1 MKNKNIMYDSAEKSP
16 VVLPE
21 MEELLPPLTEEQ
33 MSVLERD
40 ILRNGCYSP
49 IIVNQDLQVVD
60 GHNRLRLCR
69 KHGIPYRMAV
79 LEFEDL
85 LEAKQWAL
93 EAQKGRRNLD
103 KWELGKIALKLKPE
117 VVARAKANMSIGG
130 SKKKAVPKRDA
141 AAGQDSGP
149 QQEPT
154 VGQESAGEPTNIAVS
169 APGDAKQ
176 GLCGRTSLVAE
187 KVNTRQQLADAV
199 GLSSAMMGKIMKIEE
214 CAPDAVKEALDK
226 KEISINQAYI
236 AAKYLQ
242 TVPEENLEEQTL
254 IALELAKSQ
263 KEIKKGDD
271 EANRRYKIATAFSK
285 AYMACNH
292 LRPTVENVACWVD
305 CSRMTRLEI
314 QNNLAETREYA
325 EVFTAIAE
333 ILQQFLDAGAGADTL
348 TVLAR
353 NQAETQ
359 AGNQAKVQA
368 ETQAEDQASQN
379 EMKKEEDTAA

>member
-1 MKNKNIMYDSAEKSP
+1 MHFYN
-16 VVLPE
+16 
-21 MEELLPPLTEEQ
+21 
-33 MSVLERD
+33 
-40 ILRNGCYSP
+40 
-49 IIVNQDLQVVD
+49 
-60 GHNRLRLCR
+60 
-69 KHGIPYRMAV
+69 
-79 LEFEDL
+79 
-85 LEAKQWAL
+85 
-93 EAQKGRRNLD
+93 
-103 KWELGKIALKLKPE
+103 
-117 VVARAKANMSIGG
+117 
-130 SKKKAVPKRDA
+130 
-141 AAGQDSGP
+141 
-149 QQEPT
+149 
-154 VGQESAGEPTNIAVS
+154 
-169 APGDAKQ
+169 AKQ

-226 KEISINQAYI
+226 KEISINQAYL

-254 IALELAKSQ
+254 ITLELAKSQ
-263 KEIKKGDD
+263 KEIKKSDD
-271 EANRRYKIATAFSK
+271 EANHRYKVASTFSK

-314 QNNLAETREYA
+314 KNSLNEAKEYA

-353 NQAETQ
+353 KQAE
-359 AGNQAKVQA
+359 NQSRN
-368 ETQAEDQASQN
+368 QAEDQSSQN